1 MECRIMAEDPAND
14 FMPSPGKIVY
24 LHTPAGLGVRDDS
37 GIYEGFDVPLD
48 YDPLLSKLITWGKS
62 REEAIRRMSRAL
74 SEYQVYGIKTTIPFF
89 ERMLV
94 HPRFL
99 AGRYT
104 THFIS
109 ELEKERDRED
119 PAEEIAALIAAGI
132 KSCLEAKGQEKPGKK
147 PGGSPWKIQ
156 GRMEHLNGRL

>member
-1 MECRIMAEDPAND
+1 MAEDPFND

-37 GIYEGFDVPLD
+37 GIYEGYEVPLD
-48 YDPLLSKLITWGKS
+48 YDPLLSKLITWGKT
-62 REEAIRRMSRAL
+62 REEAILRMRRAL

-89 ERMLV
+89 QRILL

-99 AGRYT
+99 AGAYN
-104 THFIS
+104 THFIA
-109 ELEKERDRED
+109 ELEKEPDRED

-132 KSCLEAKGQEKPGKK
+132 KSRRDAQTGVSSHGKSKEKN
-147 PGGSPWKIQ
+147 WRIQ
-156 GRMEHLNGRL
+156 GRLENFAKRL